1 MEFCDSIEKA
11 AKKYFA
17 KEFSFA
23 QMSGAGSSRTFYRLK
38 SQENKTAVLI
48 IWDSKDGDWDYF
60 IALNEIKELQNIIP
74 SIIDYKRNE
83 NWALLRDCGEFTLK
97 NCLETY
103 KNNLEFQKSLFEKT
117 AQKLNFWQSVKV
129 VKSNIIST
137 RIFTVSDLLWE
148 SDYFRKHISPIFP
161 NTKDLFFSGGFE
173 KERNEI
179 AAYVDKLPKR
189 LMHRDFQ
196 SENIVFDGD
205 NISFVDVQGA
215 RIGPDKY
222 DAASLLFDPYLY
234 PTFNENM
241 RSFFLEKLQ
250 ISKDDSLF
258 LCALQR
264 LMQAM
269 GAYGNLSQNYGK
281 PHYRNFIKPAAVQA
295 FEICNTLKKYP
306 TLLEI
311 FKIIIA
317 IC

>member
-1 MEFCDSIEKA
+1 MEFCESIEKA

-17 KEFSFA
+17 KEFSSV
-23 QMSGAGSSRTFYRLK
+23 QMSGAGSARKFYRLK
-38 SQENKTAVLI
+38 STENKTAVLI

-60 IALNEIKELQNIIP
+60 IALNEIKELQSIIP
-74 SIIDYKRNE
+74 TLIEYKRSE

-97 NCLETY
+97 NLIEAH
-103 KNNLEFQKSLFEKT
+103 KDDIEFQKSLFEKT
-117 AQKLNFWQSVKV
+117 AQKLTFWQNVKV
-129 VKSNIIST
+129 VKSNKIST
-137 RIFTVSDLLWE
+137 RIFSLADLLWE
-148 SDYFRKHISPIFP
+148 SDYFRKHISPVFP
-161 NTKDLFFSGGFE
+161 NTKDLFSAGNFE

-179 AAYVDKLPKR
+179 AAQVDKLPKC

-205 NISFVDVQGA
+205 NVSFVDVQGT

-234 PTFNENM
+234 PAINENL
-241 RSFFLEKLQ
+241 RLFFLEKLQ
-250 ISKDDSLF
+250 SSKDDSLF

-281 PHYRNFIKPAAVQA
+281 PRYRNFIKPAAVQA
-295 FEICNTLKKYP
+295 FEICKTLKKYP
-306 TLLEI
+306 ALLEI
-311 FKIIIA
+311 LGIIVEE
-317 IC
+317 